1 MDEMITLS
9 AQMEQNVSPVILINK
24 FNVKS
29 EDVDQLIKAWAADAA
44 YFKQQPG
51 FISAQLHRGIRG
63 SCVFINYAVWE
74 STQQFKEAFYRP
86 DSNPSWE
93 HILIAQRRLLIFSK
107 KLQYQGFVLISNAQ
121 VYNIYSRSCQEL
133 TCSKPKTIGAMYR
146 SYSQLVFHTSRFLPP
161 EIMLLLFL
169 CLCS

>member
-74 STQQFKEAFYRP
+74 STQQFKEAFNRPEFKSKLGAYP
-86 DSNPSWE
+86 DSTTTSP
-93 HILIAQRRLLIFSK
+93 HLFK
-107 KLQYQGFVLISNAQ
+107 KVAVSGICVDQ
-121 VYNIYSRSCQEL
+121 
-133 TCSKPKTIGAMYR
+133 
-146 SYSQLVFHTSRFLPP
+146 
-161 EIMLLLFL
+161 
-169 CLCS
+169 